1 MIDYTIMEYDI
12 ETRQYT
18 PIGFAEGTDGKDA
31 KSRYIKEHG
40 WQQRT
45 GVRLFAKP
53 PLCR

>member
-18 PIGFAEGTDGKDA
+18 PIGYAEGIDGKDA
-31 KSRYIKEHG
+31 KSRYIKENG